1 MDNKLEKRY
10 GLWTAISMVV
20 GVVIGSGIFF
30 KAEVV
35 LERTGGNMPLGILA
49 WLIVGGIMVVC
60 TNAFASM
67 ANRYDD
73 ANGIVD
79 YAHALLG
86 NKYAYNLG
94 WFMTTIY
101 TPAICAVLCWVCA
114 RYTVT
119 LFEWDITGGS
129 CMTIAAFYL
138 CLFYAINV
146 LSPKVAGKLQVSV
159 TFVKLIPIFAMAIVG
174 TIAGFM
180 NGNLVNDF
188 ANASSSASGFG
199 GLMGA
204 VLSVAF
210 AFDGWILA
218 VSINGELKDAKRN
231 LPIAL
236 TVGSMFVVATYV
248 LYYIGIN
255 GVMGSAGL
263 LGTGENGVRVA
274 FSTLF
279 GPLAGTLVFVLITIS
294 CLGTFNGLVFANSR
308 NMYTLAIRDEGPCP
322 DMFKQVDAYTN
333 MPTNSSI
340 IGLAMAGAWLLYFY
354 GANLT
359 APWFGIFS
367 FDSSELPIVTVYAM
381 YIPLFV
387 RYMMIA
393 KDEGVFKRFI
403 FPVLSIAG
411 CLFMVYASFAAYGVK
426 TVGVYLLVFAVIM
439 ALGNF
444 FNMRKN

>member
-1 MDNKLEKRY
+1 MNNKLEKRY
-10 GLWTAISMVV
+10 GLMTAISMVV

-49 WLIVGGIMVVC
+49 WLIVGAIMIVC

-67 ANRYDD
+67 ANRYED
-73 ANGIVD
+73 ANGLVD

-86 NKYAYNLG
+86 NRYAYNLG

-101 TPAICAVLCWVCA
+101 TPAITAVLCWVCA

-119 LFEWDITGGS
+119 LFSWDITGGS

-138 CLFYAINV
+138 CIFYALNV
-146 LSPKVAGKLQVSV
+146 LSPKLAGKLQVSV
-159 TFVKLIPIFAMAIVG
+159 TFIKLIPIFAMAIVG
-174 TIAGFM
+174 TIAGLM
-180 NGNLVNDF
+180 NGNLAADF
-188 ANASSSASGFG
+188 ANASASASGFG
-199 GLMGA
+199 GLMGGI
-204 VLSVAF
+204 LSVAF

-218 VSINGELKDAKRN
+218 ISINGELKDPKKN

-236 TVGSMFVVATYV
+236 TVGSAFVVATYV
-248 LYYIGIN
+248 CYYIGIN

-294 CLGTFNGLVFANSR
+294 CLGTFNGLMFANSR
-308 NMYTLAIRDEGPCP
+308 NMYTLAIRDEGPLP
-322 DMFKQVDAYTN
+322 NMFKQVDAYTN

-359 APWFGIFS
+359 APWFGVFS

-381 YIPLFV
+381 YIPLFIS
-387 RYMMIA
+387 YMMKA
-393 KDEGVFKRFI
+393 KDEGLLKRYVFPI
-403 FPVLSIAG
+403 LSVAG
-411 CLFMVYASFAAYGVK
+411 CAFMVYASFKAYGFV
-426 TVGVYLLVFAVIM
+426 TVGYYLVVYAVIM
-439 ALGNF
+439 IIGNILY
-444 FNMRKN
+444 KSKK

>member
-1 MDNKLEKRY
+1 MNNKLEKRY

-35 LERTGGNMPLGILA
+35 LARTDGNMPLGILA
-49 WLIVGGIMVVC
+49 WLIVGAIMIVC

-67 ANRYDD
+67 ANRYDK
-73 ANGIVD
+73 ANGLVD

-86 NKYAYNLG
+86 DKYAYNLG

-101 TPAICAVLCWVCA
+101 TPAITSVLCWVCA

-119 LFEWDITGGS
+119 LFNWDITGGS

-138 CLFYAINV
+138 CLFYALNV
-146 LSPKVAGKLQVSV
+146 LSPKIAGKLQVSV

-174 TIAGFM
+174 SIAGFM
-180 NGNLVNDF
+180 NGNLVSDF
-188 ANASSSASGFG
+188 AGGTSNAGLG

-236 TVGSMFVVATYV
+236 TIGSMFVVATYV
-248 LYYIGIN
+248 LYYIGIC
-255 GVMGSAGL
+255 GVMGSQGL

-308 NMYTLAIRDEGPCP
+308 NMYTLAIRDVGPIP
-322 DMFKQVDAYTN
+322 GMFKQVDSYTN

-354 GANLT
+354 GANLGGG
-359 APWFGIFS
+359 WFGIFS
-367 FDSSELPIVTVYAM
+367 FDSSELPIVTAYAM

-387 RYMMIA
+387 RYMTIA
-393 KDEGVFKRFI
+393 KDEGIFKRYV
-403 FPVLSIAG
+403 FPLLSITG

-426 TVGVYLLVFAVIM
+426 TVSIYLVVFAVIM
-439 ALGNF
+439 IIGNIL
-444 FNMRKN
+444 NKAKK

>member
-10 GLWTAISMVV
+10 GLMTAISMVV

-49 WLIVGGIMVVC
+49 WLIVGGIMIAC
-60 TNAFASM
+60 TNAFGSI
-67 ANRYDD
+67 ANRYED
-73 ANGIVD
+73 ANGIAG
-79 YAHALLG
+79 YANALLG
-86 NKYAYNLG
+86 SKYAYNLG

-101 TPAICAVLCWVCA
+101 TPAITAVLCWVCA

-119 LFEWDITGGS
+119 LFNWDITGGS

-138 CLFYAINV
+138 CLFYALNV
-146 LSPKVAGKLQVSV
+146 LSPKLAGKLQVSV
-159 TFVKLIPIFAMAIVG
+159 TFIKLIPIFAMAIVG
-174 TIAGFM
+174 TIVGLT
-180 NGNLVNDF
+180 NGNLAYDF
-188 ANASSSASGFG
+188 ANASVASSGFG
-199 GLMGA
+199 GLMGGI
-204 VLSVAF
+204 LSVAF
-210 AFDGWILA
+210 AFDGWVLSI
-218 VSINGELKDAKRN
+218 SINGELKDPKKN

-236 TVGSMFVVATYV
+236 TVGSIFVVATYV
-248 LYYIGIN
+248 CYYIGIN

-294 CLGTFNGLVFANSR
+294 CLGTFNGLMFANSR
-308 NMYTLAIRDEGPCP
+308 NMYTLAIKDEGPLP

-359 APWFGIFS
+359 APWFGVFS
-367 FDSSELPIVTVYAM
+367 FDSSELPIVTAYAM
-381 YIPLFV
+381 YIPMFV
-387 RYMMIA
+387 RYMQIA
-393 KDEGVFKRFI
+393 KGEGVFKRFI
-403 FPVLSIAG
+403 IPACAILG
-411 CLFMVYASFAAYGVK
+411 CAFMVYASFNAYGFT
-426 TVGVYLLVFAVIM
+426 TVGYYLVVFAVIM
-439 ALGNF
+439 IAGN
-444 FNMRKN
+444 MMYKSKK

>member
-1 MDNKLEKRY
+1 MNNKLEKRY
-10 GLWTAISMVV
+10 GLWTAISMIV

-35 LERTGGNMPLGILA
+35 LQRTGGNMPMGILA
-49 WLIVGGIMVVC
+49 WLVVGAIMIVC
-60 TNAFASM
+60 TNAFASI
-67 ANRYDD
+67 ANRYHE

-79 YAHALLG
+79 FAHALLG
-86 NKYAYNLG
+86 DKYAYNLG

-101 TPAICAVLCWVCA
+101 TPAITAVLCWVCA

-119 LFEWDITGGS
+119 LFNWDITGGS
-129 CMTIAAFYL
+129 CMTIA
-138 CLFYAINV
+138 LFYMCMFYALNV
-146 LSPKVAGKLQVSV
+146 LSPKIAGKLQVSV
-159 TFVKLIPIFAMAIVG
+159 TFVKLVPIFAMAIVG

-188 ANASSSASGFG
+188 VNASSISSSG

-204 VLSVAF
+204 ILSVAF

-236 TVGSMFVVATYV
+236 TVGSAFVVATYV
-248 LYYIGIN
+248 FYYIGIC
-255 GVMGSAGL
+255 GVMGSQGL

-274 FSTLF
+274 FATLF

-294 CLGTFNGLVFANSR
+294 CLGTFNGLMFANSR
-308 NMYTLAIRDEGPCP
+308 NMYTLAIREEGPLP
-322 DMFKQVDAYTN
+322 GMFKQVDGYTN

-359 APWFGIFS
+359 APWFGVFS

-381 YIPLFV
+381 YIPMFV

-393 KDEGVFKRFI
+393 KDEGIFKRFV
-403 FPVLSIAG
+403 FPIGSIIG
-411 CLFMVYASFAAYGVK
+411 CGFMVYASFAAYGVK
-426 TVGVYLLVFAVIM
+426 TVSYYLVVFGAIM
-439 ALGNF
+439 ILGNVL
-444 FNMRKN
+444 NKKKN